1 MPRPQLAEFMRRME
15 PDSVAIIPA
24 AREVTRSNDT
34 EYRFRQDSDF
44 YYLTGFREPD
54 AVAVVA
60 PGREAR
66 FSLFVRPRDREKE
79 IWTGRRAGVE
89 GARETYG
96 ADEAFAVEEFQ
107 AKLTGLLDGAR
118 VLYYRLGGGHA
129 ELDQAVINQLAR
141 MRMMGRRGVRPP
153 QTIVD
158 PGTLLHE
165 MRLIK
170 SEEEVA
176 LMRRSADIAA
186 EGHREAMRAA
196 RPGMKEYEIDALIE
210 YVFRRSGAAA
220 PAYNSIVGSGA
231 NATILHYVDND
242 ATLRDGDLLLV
253 DAGAEYEGFASD
265 ITRTFPV
272 GGHFSEAQRDIYQL
286 VLDCQEECIRMV
298 RPGVTLDEMHQR
310 SVELLTEGMVR
321 LGLLRGEPAKLIEE
335 EQYKKFYMHRLGHYL
350 GMDVHDAGAYH
361 ADGRPRPMEPGIVM
375 TVEPGLY
382 VAEDAEDIPDKYRGI
397 GVRIEDDVLV
407 TPEGFSVLTDKAPKQ
422 IEEIE
427 ALMAE
432 GRGRG
437 QAA

>member
-1 MPRPQLAEFMRRME
+1 MRRPQLAEFMRRME
-15 PDSVAIIPA
+15 PGSVAIIPA
-24 AREVTRSNDT
+24 AREVTRSHDT

-60 PGREAR
+60 PGREKP
-66 FSLFVRPRDREKE
+66 FTLFVRPRDREKE

-89 GARETYG
+89 GAKERFG
-96 ADEAFAVEEFQ
+96 ADEAYPVEEFD
-107 AKLTGLLDGAR
+107 AKLDELLDGAR
-118 VLYYRLGGGHA
+118 QLYYRLGNGHA
-129 ELDQAVINQLAR
+129 ELDQTLIRHISR
-141 MRMMGRRGVRPP
+141 MRMLGRKGVKPP
-153 QTIVD
+153 QSVVD
-158 PGTLLHE
+158 PAGLLHE

-170 SEEEVA
+170 SDEEIA

-186 EGHREAMRAA
+186 EAHREAMRAA
-196 RPGMKEYEIDALIE
+196 RPGMREYEIDALIE
-210 YVFRRSGAAA
+210 YVFRRNGAAA

-242 ATLRDGDLLLV
+242 AELKDGDLLLI

-272 GGHFSEAQRDIYQL
+272 NGRFTEAQRDIYQL

-298 RPGVTLDEMHQR
+298 KPGVTQEEMHQR
-310 SVELLTEGMVR
+310 SVEILTEGMVR
-321 LGLLRGEPAKLIEE
+321 LRLLKGEPSKLIEE

-361 ADGRPRPMEPGIVM
+361 VEGQPRAVEPGMVM

-382 VAEDAEDIPDKYRGI
+382 IAEDAEDIPDKYRGI

-407 TPEGFSVLTDKAPKQ
+407 TPDGFDVLTHNAPKR

-427 ALMAE
+427 ELI
-432 GRGRG
+432 RSR
-437 QAA
+437 Q

>member
-1 MPRPQLAEFMRRME
+1 MRRPQLAEFMRRME

-24 AREVTRSNDT
+24 AREVTRSHDT

-54 AVAVVA
+54 ALAVIA
-60 PGREAR
+60 PGREKP
-66 FSLFVRPRDREKE
+66 FTLFVRPRDREKE
-79 IWTGRRAGVE
+79 IWNGRRAGVE
-89 GARETYG
+89 GAKELYG
-96 ADEAFAVEEFQ
+96 ADEAFPVEEFD
-107 AKLTGLLDGAR
+107 AKLIELLDGAR
-118 VLYYRLGGGHA
+118 TLYYRLGGSNP
-129 ELDQAVINQLAR
+129 ELDQTVIRQLAR
-141 MRMMGRRGVRPP
+141 MRALGWRKVRPP
-153 QTIVD
+153 QAIID
-158 PGTLLHE
+158 PGALIHE

-170 SEEEVA
+170 SADEIA
-176 LMRRSADIAA
+176 LMHRSADIAA
-186 EGHREAMRAA
+186 EAHREAMASA

-210 YVFRRSGAAA
+210 YVFRRNGAAA

-242 ATLRDGDLLLV
+242 AELRDGDLLLI

-272 GGHFSEAQRDIYQL
+272 NGRFDGAQRDIYQL

-298 RPGVTLDEMHQR
+298 KPGVTLEEMHKR
-310 SVELLTEGMVR
+310 SVEILTDGLVR
-321 LGLLRGEPAKLIEE
+321 LGLLKGEVSKLIEE
-335 EQYKKFYMHRLGHYL
+335 GEYKKFYMHRLGHYL

-361 ADGRPRPMEPGIVM
+361 VDGQPRPVEPGMVM

-382 VAEDAEDIPDKYRGI
+382 IAADAEDIPDKYRGI

-407 TPEGFSVLTDKAPKQ
+407 TAEGFDVLTARAPKQ

-427 ALMAE
+427 ALMK
-432 GRGRG
+432 R
-437 QAA
+437 QK